1 MTLPAFLFGFLIS
14 TMYGAVFHLL
24 KGGGPGRLF
33 AYVCFSW
40 AGFWAGHIIA
50 SRLGWNM
57 WSIGPLRF
65 GLATAGAVV
74 CLVFGNWISKV
85 RVDRPVNNG

>member
-14 TMYGAVFHLL
+14 TMYGAVFHLI

-33 AYVCFSW
+33 TYVCFSW
-40 AGFWAGHIIA
+40 IGFWTGHLIA
-50 SRLGWNM
+50 AHYDWMM

-65 GLATAGAVV
+65 GLATAGA
-74 CLVFGNWISKV
+74 LIFLIFGNWISKV
-85 RVDRPVNNG
+85 RVDRPAK